1 MKQQHNRLALG
12 FIGLGVMG
20 TPMSTHLHQGGHR
33 VTLHDL
39 DMIAARALAKRL
51 GEGAA
56 AVESPLEVA
65 RRSDVV
71 ITMLPNGEVVQR
83 VVFGE
88 VGLAAGFKRGALLLD
103 TSSSEPWLTR
113 QTASRLAE
121 QGVTM
126 LDAPVSGAQWGA
138 EAANLVFMVGGSA
151 EDLARVRPLLGCMG
165 KSIFHLGPQ
174 GAGHA
179 MKCINNLVTAITL
192 SATAEGLVMGK
203 AFGLDPQAM
212 LQVMNAST
220 SMSWISQTHIE
231 SRILS
236 RKFDDPFKLELMLKD
251 MGIANALAREG
262 KISAPLSALGQ
273 QLWQAA
279 SRAAGP
285 GASISELVRW
295 VEMQNGIA
303 ITPGSADEPKTKA
316 SHGPA

>member
-1 MKQQHNRLALG
+1 MQQQNKALAVG

-20 TPMSTHLHQGGHR
+20 TPMSSHLHKAGHR

-39 DMIAARALAKRL
+39 DMDAARALATQL
-51 GEGAA
+51 GEGAIA
-56 AVESPLEVA
+56 APTPAEVA
-65 RRSDVV
+65 RRSDIV
-71 ITMLPNGEVVQR
+71 ITMLPNGGVVQR

-88 VGLAAGFKRGALLLD
+88 AGLAVGLKRGALLLD

-113 QTASRLAE
+113 QTATRLAE
-121 QGVTM
+121 QGVAM

-151 EDLARVRPLLGCMG
+151 ADLERVRPLLECMG

-179 MKCINNLVTAITL
+179 MKCINNLVTALTL

-231 SRILS
+231 SRVLS

-251 MGIANALAREG
+251 MGIANALARDG

-295 VEMQNGIA
+295 VEIQNA
-303 ITPGSADEPKTKA
+303 TEITPGNADAPQA